1 MRRIELSRRSL
12 LRAGGAFGALSA
24 GLLPT
29 FALAQ
34 AKPIKVG
41 FVVPLTGPYGVD
53 AQAEVKGAELAVRQ
67 FNDEGGLNGRRAE
80 LVVRDDKLNPGEAAS
95 KALEL
100 VEKDRVDFLAGPFGA
115 AVFAVN
121 SIAKQRGVVY
131 NSVGN
136 SDTINEVKDRSEF
149 TFHEGL
155 TCHVTGG
162 ALARYLI
169 PKGLKRVAVLMADY
183 VYGQETSRGFVRA
196 ARQLSAEIV
205 TEVRHP
211 IGMSDY
217 SPFFSKIQAAKPDLL
232 LVSNFGRD
240 QQISLRQITEFSLK
254 RQMKVAVPILVHT
267 ARLVEGHET
276 YDGVIGCMSYY
287 WKLEDTIPSA
297 KAFNAAYRSLHGGIA
312 PTDYSALGYSCV
324 RTLLAASRDAGNTDA
339 ASVIKALEKLEYD
352 FMKGNQYFRRCDHQ
366 SVQSVVVL
374 TSKAPAPG
382 VAKDDIFKILAVE
395 AEGEKTLRTCEELG
409 YTAN

>member
-1 MRRIELSRRSL
+1 
-12 LRAGGAFGALSA
+12 
-24 GLLPT
+24 
-29 FALAQ
+29 
-34 AKPIKVG
+34 
-41 FVVPLTGPYGVD
+41 
-53 AQAEVKGAELAVRQ
+53 
-67 FNDEGGLNGRRAE
+67 
-80 LVVRDDKLNPGEAAS
+80 
-95 KALEL
+95 
-100 VEKDRVDFLAGPFGA
+100 
-115 AVFAVN
+115 
-121 SIAKQRGVVY
+121 
-131 NSVGN
+131 
-136 SDTINEVKDRSEF
+136 
-149 TFHEGL
+149 
-155 TCHVTGG
+155 
-162 ALARYLI
+162 
-169 PKGLKRVAVLMADY
+169 VAVLMADY

-240 QQISLRQITEFSLK
+240 QQIALRQITEFGLK
-254 RQMKVAVPILVHT
+254 KQMKVAVPILVHT

-276 YDGVIGCMSYY
+276 YDGVVGCMSYY

-324 RTLLAASRDAGNTDA
+324 RTLLAASRDAGNTDS

-352 FMKGNQYFRRCDHQ
+352 FTKGKQYFRRCDHQ

-374 TSKAPAPG
+374 TSKGPGPG
-382 VAKDDIFKILAVE
+382 VAKDDIFEILAVE

-409 YTAN
+409 YPAN

>member
-1 MRRIELSRRSL
+1 
-12 LRAGGAFGALSA
+12 
-24 GLLPT
+24 
-29 FALAQ
+29 
-34 AKPIKVG
+34 
-41 FVVPLTGPYGVD
+41 
-53 AQAEVKGAELAVRQ
+53 
-67 FNDEGGLNGRRAE
+67 
-80 LVVRDDKLNPGEAAS
+80 
-95 KALEL
+95 
-100 VEKDRVDFLAGPFGA
+100 
-115 AVFAVN
+115 
-121 SIAKQRGVVY
+121 
-131 NSVGN
+131 
-136 SDTINEVKDRSEF
+136 
-149 TFHEGL
+149 
-155 TCHVTGG
+155 
-162 ALARYLI
+162 
-169 PKGLKRVAVLMADY
+169 VLMADY
-183 VYGQETSRGFVRA
+183 VYGHETSRGFVKA

-211 IGMSDY
+211 IGTSDY

-276 YDGVIGCMSYY
+276 YDGVVGCMSYY

-352 FMKGNQYFRRCDHQ
+352 FTKGNQYFRRCDHQ

-374 TSKAPAPG
+374 TSKVPAPG